1 MTDPRIRPDIS
12 RFLVHLTRKSR
23 GNEAEDNLLSI
34 LKNKTIEARNH
45 HCLFSP
51 KLNKMKLTPKLKN
64 SFKTVCFTE
73 APLDQIDKLA
83 TEDFPRRIRLK
94 SYGLVFWRDNM
105 IESGANPAIYLNDD
119 GTSLRDYLLSE
130 FDRQFKGIT
139 ALRRLKEKEEYYREI
154 VHYYSL
160 VNIMR
165 EKHDFSWEREW
176 RHSGSF
182 KFKYSDVVAI
192 VAKDPENFL
201 NRCESELPAANAKYI
216 RRLPII
222 SASWTYEDV
231 VEEMA
236 IKIWEKNA

>member
-1 MTDPRIRPDIS
+1 MSDPRKRSDIS
-12 RFLVHLTRKSR
+12 RFLVHLTRKTK
-23 GNEAEDNLLSI
+23 GVGAEDNLLNM
-34 LKNKTIEARNH
+34 LKTKKIEARNH

-51 KLNKMKLTPKLKN
+51 KINKMTLTPKLKS

-73 APLDQIDKLA
+73 TPLDQIDKLA
-83 TEDFPRRIRLK
+83 AEDFPRKIRLQ
-94 SYGLVFWRDNM
+94 SYGLAFWRDNM
-105 IESGANPAIYLNDD
+105 IESGANPAIYLNDVR
-119 GTSLRDYLLSE
+119 TSLRDYLLSE
-130 FDRQFKGIT
+130 FERQFKGVK
-139 ALRRLKEKEEYYREI
+139 ALRRLRQKEEYYREI

-165 EKHDFSWEREW
+165 ENHDFSWEREW

-182 KFKYSDVVAI
+182 KFKYSDVVAV
-192 VAKDPENFL
+192 VAKDPEHFL
-201 NRCESELPAANAKYI
+201 KRCESELPSSKVKFI

-222 SASWTYEDV
+222 SASWKYEDV